1 MYFCTMKPFSKVRIL
16 LMAIATLLCVL
27 PISASSGYVGRT
39 EGELTVTPLGQANY
53 EIPIPAIPGTGGMVP
68 HLSITYNSSNRSG
81 LLGHGFDLTGLS
93 VIGRV
98 PQNLALDGR
107 VGEVT
112 FTAADRFALD
122 GARLVV
128 TDSINSLLRVYST
141 EMKNYARV
149 TAYGPEGDP
158 TSFTVETKD
167 GITYEY
173 AANTRILQPSSTE
186 PGLFWMLTRATDT
199 SGNYF
204 TVTYQGNNEY
214 NEIYPTRID
223 YTGNS
228 AAGLQ
233 PYASV
238 RLSYV
243 DRPDTA
249 YTYLCGHVVR
259 HLKCVS
265 TIGIYYGDSMV
276 RSYRMGYTV
285 NNYHNLLTSVTEVA
299 SNNTEKNPTLF
310 QWHTVDNLT
319 INGQDTQTVT
329 NLYHVTLH
337 VGDFNGDGKDDYVA
351 LPADGSAPYNG
362 WQLFKSNGTT
372 FSNVGNGLLYNN
384 NVPKQVA
391 VADFNGDGRADMAIM
406 SKMDNSYDMVRIY
419 LSTGT
424 GFFESQL
431 VAAFN
436 SSFHILPIEVN
447 GDGAS
452 DLLLTFDD
460 DDDYCIYE
468 SQVLYPD
475 LYNINQSATAAC
487 SQNWDKVISVD
498 INGDGLT
505 DVINMRS
512 NNSCL
517 MIANG
522 QGGFTE
528 RSFGYDTSQKLLFGD
543 FNADGK
549 DDFLYCAHYGTPIS
563 SGWSLFASAG
573 EGNYRFIY
581 YVQQPFNP
589 MNVETFVA
597 DVNCDGYA
605 DLLTVNNTGTGQ
617 IRAYLNDCMGH
628 FYPQP
633 ADSSPYG
640 TDKWNYYLGD
650 FNGDG
655 KSEFVC
661 TADYQNATWS
671 GYKLFLLPDGACQLL
686 SSITDGMGNTT
697 EIDYKYMSDASI
709 HTRGTIHNSNLTS
722 FSSSWSVVYQVRT
735 PDGLGGEHTTAYHYE
750 DALLH
755 HKGRGVL
762 GFSKVSSTDLST
774 GIVTTTEFAPSVNRY
789 IMSPIH
795 KETRIGARL
804 LSESDITYNFTPSG
818 TNAFSHLPM
827 TVTEK
832 TYEYTS
838 GQLLTETQ
846 TEYTYDNYGNPTRTE
861 LSNGGITIITVNTYN
876 NNESPWRLGRLTAS
890 TVTKRGISDIS
901 VRKAQFE
908 YETSTG
914 LLKAEVS
921 EPNNSA
927 LGYRKTYIHDA
938 FGNITS
944 STITPLNTTFAA
956 RTDSTTYDVKG
967 RFLWTQ
973 TNALGHTVTNSV
985 DAYSGLISG
994 STDANG
1000 ISTGY
1005 TYDCFGRCKTAT
1017 TSISNTTTTV
1027 NWSTD
1032 HTDAPATAL
1041 YYTRTETTGL
1051 PASLVFS
1058 DCLGRTVRTVTENAF
1073 GQKVYTDVIYNNK
1086 GQVWKTSEPY
1096 FSGNTPLWNVNTYD
1110 NVGRIHTQTDA
1121 AGSVTTY
1128 TYNGYTTTVTDALGH
1143 STIRETDC
1151 HGNLVQSTDHEGGT
1165 ITYEYDLDGHCTQLI
1180 GPRTTVTMQYDLRG
1194 NRTQLVDPDLGTTIS
1209 VYNAYGELVRQ
1220 TDSKGI
1226 TTFAYDLLG
1235 RITTETRPDVTVTN
1249 VYDTRFVGAIT
1260 STSASNGTSTQY
1272 YYDNYGRTIQQV
1284 ETTGNNS
1291 FTIAT
1296 SYDAYN
1302 HPATITY
1309 PNNYAIDYGYS
1320 TNGLLT
1326 SVKDHS
1332 THSVIWQLTQQDARG
1347 NATQETLGNGL
1358 VTTNTYHAATGRLT
1372 AISTPGIQNWTYA
1385 YDAIGDLIQ
1394 RKDVAR
1400 NMTEG
1405 FTYDTLGRLVEVSR
1419 NGQTVQQSVYDA
1431 AGNVMSRT
1439 GVGHGFTYEEGT
1451 NRLTG
1456 FYEENA
1462 YVRLWDEILYTSFH
1476 KVSRIKYGSDI
1487 LELTYGPNKS
1497 RSKAIRKRNNSTVE
1511 TKYYVGSLYEQSTG
1525 SSTIKICYIYAD
1537 GKAVALRETKGST
1550 TRMLY
1555 LHHDHLG
1562 SVIAYS
1568 DASGSLVQELSYD
1581 AWGRRRN
1588 PATWQYYAAASDAQA
1603 VNPWGF
1609 SGHEHI
1615 DLFELVNM
1623 DGRMYDPVTGRF
1635 LSPDPYV
1642 QAPDFTQGLNRY
1654 SYCLNNPLSL
1664 IDPTGYSWLSDN
1676 WKSLVA
1682 AAVGIAVSAVTLG
1695 TGTTVGVAILAGAA
1709 GGAAGALTGALL
1721 NGSNFGQLAKATLTG
1736 ALWGAASG
1744 LLFHGSADDV
1754 LLQKLFKHTFSQGW
1768 LEGIQGGNMFHGMM
1782 VGAISGAGGHYID
1795 KYQNTL
1801 GKAGEISANAV
1812 LGGTID
1818 ELGGGKFANGAIT
1831 SAFSIMFNDMMHPQS
1846 GNDYSTGDDTDPW
1859 MAATG
1864 IAITASAAD
1873 GPLPIGEIV
1882 GVGAF
1887 AVAATYDLTQRVYV
1901 TYTLTGPNDQIYI
1914 GRTSGF
1920 GTPEQLVN
1928 KRYRGHHMKAK
1939 GFGKPKI
1946 DRAIQGALGK
1956 PAIRGREQQLIDYY
1970 GGIGSRRVANSIRG
1984 VSKANPMGRFYH
1996 SQSNS
2001 VFGNIAPYTGY

>member
-1 MYFCTMKPFSKVRIL
+1 MYFCIMKPFFKVRIL
-16 LMAIATLLCVL
+16 LMAFATILCVL
-27 PISASSGYVGRT
+27 PTSATSGYVGRT

-53 EIPIPAIPGTGGMVP
+53 EIPIPAIPGTGGVVP

-81 LLGHGFDLTGLS
+81 LLGYGFDLTGLS

-112 FTAADRFALD
+112 FTADDRFALD

-128 TDSINSLLRVYST
+128 TDIVNTLQRVYST
-141 EMKNYARV
+141 EVKNYARV

-173 AANTRILQPSSTE
+173 AANTRILQPSSTA
-186 PGLFWMLTRATDT
+186 PSLFWMLTRATDT

-223 YTGNS
+223 YTGNTV
-228 AAGLQ
+228 AGLQ

-238 RLSYV
+238 RLSYT

-249 YTYLCGHVVR
+249 YTYLYGHIVR
-259 HLKCVS
+259 HLKCIS
-265 TIGIYYGDSMV
+265 NIGIYYGNSMV
-276 RSYRMGYTV
+276 REYRMGYTV
-285 NNYHNLLTSVTEVA
+285 NNYHKLLTSVTEVA
-299 SNNTEKNPTLF
+299 PNNTEKNPTQF

-319 INGQDTQTVT
+319 VSGQDIQTVT
-329 NLYHVTLH
+329 NLNHVTLH

-351 LPADGSAPYNG
+351 LPADDSAPYNG
-362 WQLFKSNGTT
+362 WQLFTCNGSA
-372 FSNVGNGLLYNN
+372 FSNAGNGSLYNN
-384 NVPKQVA
+384 YLPKQVA
-391 VADFNGDGRADMAIM
+391 VADFNGDGRADLAIM
-406 SKMDNSYDMVRIY
+406 SKLNNSYDMVRIY

-424 GFFESQL
+424 GFLESQYL
-431 VAAFN
+431 AAFN
-436 SSFHILPIEVN
+436 RSFHILPIEIN

-460 DDDYCIYE
+460 DDDYCIYK
-468 SQVLYPD
+468 SPILSLISPIV
-475 LYNINQSATAAC
+475 SATC
-487 SQNWDKVISVD
+487 SQEWDKVISVD

-512 NNSCL
+512 NNSRL

-528 RSFGYDTSQKLLFGD
+528 TSFGYNTSQKILFGD

-549 DDFLYCAHYGTPIS
+549 DDLLYCAYNGTPIS
-563 SGWSLFASAG
+563 SGWPLYASAG
-573 EGNYRFIY
+573 EGNYRFIC

-589 MNVETFVA
+589 MNVEIFVA

-605 DLLTVNNTGTGQ
+605 DLLTVNKTGTGQ
-617 IRAYLNDCMGH
+617 PRAYLNDCMGH

-633 ADSSPYG
+633 AGSSPYG
-640 TDKWNYYLGD
+640 TDEWNYYLGD

-661 TADYQNATWS
+661 TADYQNATWKGS
-671 GYKLFLLPDGACQLL
+671 KLFLLPDGANQLL
-686 SSITDGMGNTT
+686 SRITDGMGNAT
-697 EIDYKYMSDASI
+697 EINYKYMSDASV
-709 HTRGTIHNSNLTS
+709 HTRGTTHDSNLTS
-722 FSSSWSVVYQVRT
+722 FSSSWPVVYQVKK
-735 PDGLGGEHTTAYHYE
+735 PDGLGGKHTTSYRYE

-755 HKGRGVL
+755 RNGRGVL
-762 GFSKVSSTDLST
+762 GFSKVSSTDEPT
-774 GIVTTTEFAPSVNRY
+774 GIVTTTEYAPSVNRY
-789 IMSPIH
+789 IMSPVH
-795 KETRIGARL
+795 KETKIGGRL
-804 LSESDITYNFTPSG
+804 LSESDISYNYTPSG
-818 TNAFSHLPM
+818 TNAFSHLPD

-838 GQLLTETQ
+838 GLLITETQ
-846 TEYTYDNYGNPTRTE
+846 TDYTYDNYGNPIQTE
-861 LSNGGITIITVNTYN
+861 VSCGDITITTSNTYSN
-876 NNESPWRLGRLTAS
+876 YESTWRLGRLTAS
-890 TVTKRGISDIS
+890 TVTKRGTSS
-901 VRKAQFE
+901 TTVQRKAQFE

-921 EPNNSA
+921 EPNNTE
-927 LGYRKTYIHDA
+927 LGYRKSYIRDA

-944 STITPLNTTFAA
+944 STTTPLNTTFAA
-956 RTDSTTYDVKG
+956 RTDSTTYDAKG
-967 RFLWTQ
+967 RFLATQ
-973 TNALGHTVTNSV
+973 TNSQGHTITNSV
-985 DAYSGLISG
+985 DEYSGLISG

-1005 TYDCFGRCKTAT
+1005 TYDRFGRCMTIT
-1017 TSISNTTTTV
+1017 TPISTTTTAV
-1027 NWSTD
+1027 NWSTG

-1041 YYTRTETTGL
+1041 YYTRTETTGQ

-1058 DCLGRTVRTVTENAF
+1058 DCLGRTVRTVNENAF
-1073 GQKVYTDVIYNNK
+1073 GQKVYTDVVYNNK

-1096 FSGNTPLWNVNTYD
+1096 FPGNTPLWNVNTYD
-1110 NVGRIHTQTDA
+1110 NAGRIHTQTDA
-1121 AGSVTTY
+1121 AGSVTTF

-1165 ITYEYDLDGHCTQLI
+1165 VEYQYDVDGHCTQLV

-1194 NRTQLVDPDLGTTIS
+1194 NRTQLVDPDLGTTTS
-1209 VYNAYGELVRQ
+1209 VYNAYGELVSQ
-1220 TDSKGI
+1220 TDSKG
-1226 TTFAYDLLG
+1226 TTTYAYDLLG

-1249 VYDTRFVGAIT
+1249 IYDTRFVGAIT
-1260 STSASNGTSTQY
+1260 STSASNGTSIQY
-1272 YYDNYGRTIQQV
+1272 YYDSYGRTTQQV

-1291 FTIAT
+1291 FTVAT
-1296 SYDAYN
+1296 SYDAQN

-1358 VTTNTYHAATGRLT
+1358 VTTNTYHTATGRLT

-1405 FTYDTLGRLVEVSR
+1405 FTYDTLGRLVEVKK
-1419 NGQTVQQSVYDA
+1419 NGLTAQQSAYDA
-1431 AGNVMSRT
+1431 AGNVVSRT

-1462 YVRLWDEILYTSFH
+1462 YVRPWDEIQYTSFH

-1487 LELTYGPNKS
+1487 LELTYGPSKS
-1497 RSKAIRKRNNSTVE
+1497 RSRAVRKRNNSTVE
-1511 TKYYVGSLYEQSTG
+1511 TKYYVGSLYELSTG
-1525 SSTIKICYIYAD
+1525 STTVKTCYIYVG

-1588 PATWQYYAAASDAQA
+1588 PATWQYYTTASDAQA

-1695 TGTTVGVAILAGAA
+1695 AGSTVGAVILAGAA

-1721 NGSNFGQLAKATLTG
+1721 NGSNFGQVAKATLTG
-1736 ALWGAASG
+1736 AFWGAVSG
-1744 LLFHGSADDV
+1744 LLFYGSADDV

-1768 LEGIQGGNMFHGMM
+1768 LEGVQGGNMFHGMM
-1782 VGAISGAGGHYID
+1782 MGAISGAGGHYID
-1795 KYQNTL
+1795 KYAQSI
-1801 GKAGEISANAV
+1801 GKVGEISANAV
-1812 LGGTID
+1812 LSGTVSEI
-1818 ELGGGKFANGAIT
+1818 GGGKFANGAIT
-1831 SAFSIMFNDMMHPQS
+1831 GAFSIMFNDMMHNGQGD
-1846 GNDYSTGDDTDPW
+1846 GNIVSIETTENGGIIYAKGVDGKFY
-1859 MAATG
+1859 AA
-1864 IAITASAAD
+1864 
-1873 GPLPIGEIV
+1873 GEIPLGQFPVEFDVIMIARSVISGALSMIMPSNPKAIQKFLNSIETTRLKGGVRQGYIKERNIDSFFKGLASKSNAYIHSGRNGERFFNAGKYRV
-1882 GVGAF
+1882 GIHNSTKG
-1887 AVAATYDLTQRVYV
+1887 
-1901 TYTLTGPNDQIYI
+1901 G
-1914 GRTSGF
+1914 GRTIHINYNNG
-1920 GTPEQLVN
+1920 E
-1928 KRYRGHHMKAK
+1928 
-1939 GFGKPKI
+1939 KI
-1946 DRAIQGALGK
+1946 YK
-1956 PAIRGREQQLIDYY
+1956 IRTE
-1970 GGIGSRRVANSIRG
+1970 
-1984 VSKANPMGRFYH
+1984 K
-1996 SQSNS
+1996 
-2001 VFGNIAPYTGY
+2001 

>member
-1 MYFCTMKPFSKVRIL
+1 MYFCIMKRFFTVRIL
-16 LMAIATLLCVL
+16 LMAFATLLCVL
-27 PISASSGYVGRT
+27 PISATSGYVGRT
-39 EGELTVTPLGQANY
+39 EGDLTVTPLGQSNY

-81 LLGHGFDLTGLS
+81 LLGYGFDLTGLS

-128 TDSINSLLRVYST
+128 TDSVNALQRIYST
-141 EMKNYARV
+141 EVKNYARI
-149 TAYGPEGDP
+149 TAYGPQGDP
-158 TSFTVETKD
+158 TSFTVKTKD

-173 AANTRILQPSSTE
+173 VANTRILQPSSTA

-228 AAGLQ
+228 AAGQL

-249 YTYLCGHVVR
+249 YTYLYGHIVR

-265 TIGIYYGDSMV
+265 TIGIYYGNSIV
-276 RSYRMGYTV
+276 RTYRMGYTV

-310 QWHTVDNLT
+310 QWHTIDNLT
-319 INGQDTQTVT
+319 VSGQDIQTVT

-362 WQLFKSNGTT
+362 WQLFTSSGSA
-372 FSNVGNGLLYNN
+372 FSNAGNGSLNN
-384 NVPKQVA
+384 NYVPKQVA
-391 VADFNGDGRADMAIM
+391 VADFNGDGRADMAIV
-406 SKMDNSYDMVRIY
+406 SKMNNSYDMVRIY

-424 GFFESQL
+424 GFLESRY
-431 VAAFN
+431 VASFN
-436 SSFHILPIEVN
+436 RSFHILPIEIN

-468 SQVLYPD
+468 SQVLSSNY
-475 LYNINQSATAAC
+475 YNISQSVSATC
-487 SQNWDKVISVD
+487 SQEWDKVISVD

-512 NNSCL
+512 NNSRL
-517 MIANG
+517 LIANS

-528 RSFGYDTSQKLLFGD
+528 TSFGYNTNQKLLFGD

-549 DDFLYCAHYGTPIS
+549 DDFLYCAYNGTPLS
-563 SGWSLFASAG
+563 SGWPLYASAG
-573 EGNYRFIY
+573 EGNYRFIG

-589 MNVETFVA
+589 MNVEMFVA

-605 DLLTVNNTGTGQ
+605 DLLTVNKTGTGQ
-617 IRAYLNDCMGH
+617 PRAYLNDCMCH
-628 FYPQP
+628 FYAQP
-633 ADSSPYG
+633 AGSSPYG
-640 TDKWNYYLGD
+640 MDKWNYYLGD

-661 TADYQNATWS
+661 TADYQNATWRGS
-671 GYKLFLLPDGACQLL
+671 KLFLLPDGASQLL
-686 SSITDGMGNTT
+686 SCITDGMGNTT
-697 EIDYKYMSDASI
+697 EIDYKYMSDASV
-709 HTRGTIHNSNLTS
+709 HTRGTTHNSNLTS
-722 FSSSWSVVYQVRT
+722 FSSSWPVVYQVKS
-735 PDGLGGEHTTAYHYE
+735 PDGLGGKRTASYHYE

-762 GFSKVSSTDLST
+762 GFSKVSSTDAQT
-774 GIVTTTEFAPSVNRY
+774 GIVMTTEYVPSANRY
-789 IMSPIH
+789 IMSPVH
-795 KETRIGARL
+795 KEKKIGGQL
-804 LSESDITYNFTPSG
+804 LSESDITYNFTNPG
-818 TNAFSHLPM
+818 TNAFSHLPE

-838 GQLLTETQ
+838 GQLITETQ

-861 LSNGGITIITVNTYN
+861 VTNGDITITTINTYN
-876 NNESPWRLGRLTAS
+876 NNESTWRLGRLTAS
-890 TVTKRGISDIS
+890 TVTKQGTSGTS
-901 VRKAQFE
+901 VRNALFE
-908 YETSTG
+908 YENSTG

-921 EPNNSA
+921 EPNNTA
-927 LGYRKTYIHDA
+927 LGYRKSYIRDA

-944 STITPLNTTFAA
+944 STMTPLNTTFSA
-956 RTDSTTYDVKG
+956 RTDSTTYDAKG
-967 RFLWTQ
+967 RFLHTQ
-973 TNALGHTVTNSV
+973 TNGLGHTVTNSV
-985 DAYSGLISG
+985 DVYSGLMSG

-1000 ISTGY
+1000 ISTSY
-1005 TYDCFGRCKTAT
+1005 TYDSFGRCMTVST
-1017 TSISNTTTTV
+1017 PISSDTTTI
-1027 NWSTD
+1027 NWSAG

-1041 YYTRTETTGL
+1041 YYTRTKTTGQ

-1058 DCLGRTVRTVTENAF
+1058 DSLGRTVRTVTENAF
-1073 GQKVYTDVIYNNK
+1073 GQKVYTDVVYNNK

-1096 FSGNTPLWNVNTYD
+1096 FPGNTPLWNVNTYD

-1151 HGNLVQSTDHEGGT
+1151 HGNLVLSTDHEGGT
-1165 ITYEYDLDGHCTQLI
+1165 IAYQYDVDGHCTQLV

-1226 TTFAYDLLG
+1226 TTYAYDLLG

-1249 VYDTRFVGAIT
+1249 VYDTRFVGAVT

-1291 FTIAT
+1291 FTVTT
-1296 SYDAYN
+1296 SYDAQN

-1332 THSVIWQLTQQDARG
+1332 THSVIWQLTQLDARG

-1400 NMTEG
+1400 NLTEG
-1405 FTYDTLGRLVEVSR
+1405 FIYDTLGRLVGVSR
-1419 NGQTVQQSVYDA
+1419 NGQTVQQSTYDA
-1431 AGNVMSRT
+1431 AGNIMSRT

-1451 NRLTG
+1451 NRLTS

-1462 YVRLWDEILYTSFH
+1462 YVRPWDEIQYTSFH

-1487 LELTYGPNKS
+1487 LELTYGPSKS
-1497 RSKAIRKRNNSTVE
+1497 RCRAVRKRNSSTLE
-1511 TKYYVGSLYEQSTG
+1511 TKYYVGSLYEVSIGST
-1525 SSTIKICYIYAD
+1525 TVHTCYIYAD
-1537 GKAVALRETKGST
+1537 GKAIALRETKGST

-1568 DASGSLVQELSYD
+1568 DASCNLVQELSYD

-1588 PATWQYYAAASDAQA
+1588 PATWQYYVTASNAQA
-1603 VNPWGF
+1603 INPWGF

-1642 QAPDFTQGLNRY
+1642 QAPEFTQGLNRY

-1664 IDPTGYSWLSDN
+1664 IDPTGYSWLGDN
-1676 WKSLVA
+1676 WKTIVA
-1682 AAVGIAVSAVTLG
+1682 SAVGIAVSVVTMG
-1695 TGTTVGVAILAGAA
+1695 SGSSVGVAIIAGAA

-1721 NGSNFGQLAKATLTG
+1721 NGSNFGQVAKATLTG

-1744 LLFHGSADDV
+1744 LLFYGSADDV

-1768 LEGIQGGNMFHGMM
+1768 LEGVQGGNMFHGMM
-1782 VGAISGAGGHYID
+1782 MGAISGAGGHYID
-1795 KYQNTL
+1795 KYAQSI
-1801 GKAGEISANAV
+1801 GKVGEISANAV
-1812 LGGTID
+1812 LSGTVSEI
-1818 ELGGGKFANGAIT
+1818 GGGKFANGAIT
-1831 SAFSIMFNDMMHPQS
+1831 GAFSIMFNDMMHGKDFIMRMIKKQIEKDGELVFS
-1846 GNDYSTGDDTDPW
+1846 EAYLWYKIGGGK
-1859 MAATG
+1859 M
-1864 IAITASAAD
+1864 ITVDAS
-1873 GPLPIGEIV
+1873 
-1882 GVGAF
+1882 
-1887 AVAATYDLTQRVYV
+1887 
-1901 TYTLTGPNDQIYI
+1901 
-1914 GRTSGF
+1914 
-1920 GTPEQLVN
+1920 
-1928 KRYRGHHMKAK
+1928 
-1939 GFGKPKI
+1939 KI
-1946 DRAIQGALGK
+1946 DLNFIDPDQYEAGKEYDVQTWRSGIKQG
-1956 PAIRGREQQLIDYY
+1956 IVY
-1970 GGIGSRRVANSIRG
+1970 GGITIYYKGNNYATIRNDIYNFDMHSWDSFKEIIRNVETIGADFIHGKGTPFTIRFKG
-1984 VSKANPMGRFYH
+1984 VNKINHNY
-1996 SQSNS
+1996 NKI
-2001 VFGNIAPYTGY
+2001 NNLIL

>member
-1 MYFCTMKPFSKVRIL
+1 MYFCIMKPFFTVRIL
-16 LMAIATLLCVL
+16 LMAFATILCVL
-27 PISASSGYVGRT
+27 PISATSGYVGRT

-81 LLGHGFDLTGLS
+81 LLGYGFDLTGLS

-107 VGEVT
+107 AGEVT
-112 FTAADRFALD
+112 FTAADRFSLD
-122 GARLVV
+122 GARLIV
-128 TDSINSLLRVYST
+128 TDNVNSLQRIYST
-141 EMKNYARV
+141 EMKNYARI

-214 NEIYPTRID
+214 NEIYPTCID

-249 YTYLCGHVVR
+249 YTYLYGHVVR

-310 QWHTVDNLT
+310 QWYTVDNLT
-319 INGQDTQTVT
+319 VSGQSIQTVQRL
-329 NLYHVTLH
+329 NHVTLH

-351 LPADGSAPYNG
+351 LPADDDAPYKG
-362 WQLFKSNGTT
+362 WQLFTSNGSTV
-372 FSNVGNGLLYNN
+372 SNPGIGPLYNN
-384 NVPKQVA
+384 NIPKQVV
-391 VADFNGDGRADMAIM
+391 VADFNGDGRADMAVM
-406 SKMDNSYDMVRIY
+406 SKMNSSYDMARIY

-424 GFFESQL
+424 GFLESQY

-436 SSFHILPIEVN
+436 RSFHIHPIEVN

-460 DDDYCIYE
+460 DDDYRIYQ
-468 SQVLYPD
+468 SQVLYTGD
-475 LYNINQSATAAC
+475 YIINQSVSATC
-487 SQNWDKVISVD
+487 SQEWDKVIPVD

-505 DVINMRS
+505 DIINMRS

-528 RSFGYDTSQKLLFGD
+528 RSFGYNTSQKLLFGD

-549 DDFLYCAHYGTPIS
+549 DDYLYCAYNGTPLS
-563 SGWSLFASAG
+563 TGWPLFASAG
-573 EGNYRFIY
+573 DGNYRLIC

-605 DLLTVNNTGTGQ
+605 DLLTVNKSGTGQ
-617 IRAYLNDCMGH
+617 PRVYLNDCMGH
-628 FYPQP
+628 FFPQT
-633 ADSSPYG
+633 AGSSPYG
-640 TDKWNYYLGD
+640 TDMWNYYLGD
-650 FNGDG
+650 FNGDS
-655 KSEFVC
+655 KPEFVC

-671 GYKLFLLPDGACQLL
+671 GYKLFLLPDGASQLL

-722 FSSSWSVVYQVRT
+722 FSSSWPVVYQVKN
-735 PDGLGGEHTTAYHYE
+735 PNGLGGESTTVYHYE

-755 HKGRGVL
+755 RNGRGVL
-762 GFSKVSSTDLST
+762 GFSKVSSTDMPT

-789 IMSPIH
+789 IMSPVH
-795 KETRIGARL
+795 KETRIGGQL
-804 LSESDITYNFTPSG
+804 LSESDITYKFTPSG
-818 TNAFSHLPM
+818 TNAFSHLPD

-846 TEYTYDNYGNPTRTE
+846 TYYIYDNYGNPTCTE
-861 LSNGGITIITVNTYN
+861 VTSGGITITTVNTYSN
-876 NNESPWRLGRLTAS
+876 DESTWRLGRLTAS
-890 TVTKRGISDIS
+890 TVTKRGTSGTS
-901 VRKAQFE
+901 VQRAKFE
-908 YETSTG
+908 YEASTG

-921 EPNNSA
+921 EPYNTA
-927 LGYRKTYIHDA
+927 LGYRKSYIRDA

-944 STITPLNTTFAA
+944 STTTPLNTTFAA
-956 RTDSTTYDVKG
+956 RTESTTYDAKG
-967 RFLWTQ
+967 RFLLTQ
-973 TNALGHTVTNSV
+973 TNSMGHTITNSIDV
-985 DAYSGLISG
+985 YSGLIYASI
-994 STDANG
+994 DANG
-1000 ISTGY
+1000 ITTGY
-1005 TYDCFGRCKTAT
+1005 TYDSFGRCKTVT
-1017 TSISNTTTTV
+1017 TSIGSTTTTV
-1027 NWSTD
+1027 NWSEG

-1041 YYTRTETTGL
+1041 YYTRTETTGQ
-1051 PASLVFS
+1051 PVNLVFS

-1143 STIRETDC
+1143 STVRETDC

-1272 YYDNYGRTIQQV
+1272 YYDNYGRIIQQV

-1347 NATQETLGNGL
+1347 NATEETLGNGL

-1431 AGNVMSRT
+1431 AGNVVSRT

-1462 YVRLWDEILYTSFH
+1462 YVRPWDEIQYTSFH

-1487 LELTYGPNKS
+1487 LELTYGPSKS
-1497 RSKAIRKRNNSTVE
+1497 RSRAVRKRNNSTVE
-1511 TKYYVGSLYEQSTG
+1511 TKYYVGSLYELSTG
-1525 SSTIKICYIYAD
+1525 STTVKTCYIYAG

-1568 DASGSLVQELSYD
+1568 DASGNLVQELSYD

-1588 PATWQYYAAASDAQA
+1588 PATWQYYATASDAQA

-1695 TGTTVGVAILAGAA
+1695 AGSTVGVAILAGAA

-1721 NGSNFGQLAKATLTG
+1721 NGSNFGQVAKATLTG
-1736 ALWGAASG
+1736 AFWGAVSG
-1744 LLFHGSADDV
+1744 LLFYGSADDV

>member
-1 MYFCTMKPFSKVRIL
+1 MYFCIMKPFFKVRIL
-16 LMAIATLLCVL
+16 LMAFATILCVL
-27 PISASSGYVGRT
+27 PTSATSGYVGRT

-53 EIPIPAIPGTGGMVP
+53 EIPIPAIPGTGGVVP

-81 LLGHGFDLTGLS
+81 LLGYGFDLTGLS

-128 TDSINSLLRVYST
+128 TDIVNTLQRVYST
-141 EMKNYARV
+141 EVKNYARV

-173 AANTRILQPSSTE
+173 AANTRILQPSSTD

-223 YTGNS
+223 YTGNTV
-228 AAGLQ
+228 AGLQ

-238 RLSYV
+238 RLSYT

-249 YTYLCGHVVR
+249 YTYLYGHIVR
-259 HLKCVS
+259 HLKCIS
-265 TIGIYYGDSMV
+265 NIGIYYGNSMV
-276 RSYRMGYTV
+276 REYRMGYTV
-285 NNYHNLLTSVTEVA
+285 NNYHKLLTSVTEVA

-310 QWHTVDNLT
+310 QWHTVDNL
-319 INGQDTQTVT
+319 IVSGQDIQTVT
-329 NLYHVTLH
+329 NLNHVTLH

-351 LPADGSAPYNG
+351 LPADDSAPYKG
-362 WQLFKSNGTT
+362 WQLFTCNGSA
-372 FSNVGNGLLYNN
+372 FSNAGNGSLYNN
-384 NVPKQVA
+384 YVPKQVA
-391 VADFNGDGRADMAIM
+391 VADFNGDGRADLAIM
-406 SKMDNSYDMVRIY
+406 SKLNNSYDMVRIY

-424 GFFESQL
+424 GFLESQYL
-431 VAAFN
+431 TSFN
-436 SSFHILPIEVN
+436 RSFHILPIEIN

-460 DDDYCIYE
+460 DDDYCIYK
-468 SQVLYPD
+468 SPILSLISPIV
-475 LYNINQSATAAC
+475 SATC
-487 SQNWDKVISVD
+487 SQEWDKVISVD

-512 NNSCL
+512 NNSRL

-528 RSFGYDTSQKLLFGD
+528 TSFGYNTSQKILFGD

-549 DDFLYCAHYGTPIS
+549 DDLLYCAYNGTPIS
-563 SGWSLFASAG
+563 SGWPLYASAG
-573 EGNYRFIY
+573 EGNYRFIC

-589 MNVETFVA
+589 MNVEIFVA

-605 DLLTVNNTGTGQ
+605 DLLTVNKTGGGQ
-617 IRAYLNDCMGH
+617 PRAYLNDCMGH

-633 ADSSPYG
+633 AGSSPYG
-640 TDKWNYYLGD
+640 TDEWNYYLGD

-661 TADYQNATWS
+661 TADYQNATWKGS
-671 GYKLFLLPDGACQLL
+671 KLFLLPDGANQLL
-686 SSITDGMGNTT
+686 SRITDGMGNAT
-697 EIDYKYMSDASI
+697 EINYKYMSDASV
-709 HTRGTIHNSNLTS
+709 HTRGTTHDSNLTS
-722 FSSSWSVVYQVRT
+722 FSSSWPVVYQVKK
-735 PDGLGGEHTTAYHYE
+735 PDGLGGKHTTSYRYE

-762 GFSKVSSTDLST
+762 GFSKVSSTDMPT

-789 IMSPIH
+789 IMSPVH
-795 KETRIGARL
+795 KETRIGGQL
-804 LSESDITYNFTPSG
+804 LSESDISYNYTPSG
-818 TNAFSHLPM
+818 TNAFSHLPD

-838 GQLLTETQ
+838 GQLITETQ
-846 TEYTYDNYGNPTRTE
+846 TDYTYDNYGNPIQTE
-861 LSNGGITIITVNTYN
+861 VSCGGITIATSNTYSN
-876 NNESPWRLGRLTAS
+876 DESTWQLGRMTAS
-890 TVTKRGISDIS
+890 TVTKRGTSS
-901 VRKAQFE
+901 TTVQRKAQFE

-921 EPNNSA
+921 EPNNTE
-927 LGYRKTYIHDA
+927 LGYRKSYIHDA

-944 STITPLNTTFAA
+944 STTTPLNTTFAA
-956 RTDSTTYDVKG
+956 RTDSTTYDAKG
-967 RFLWTQ
+967 RFLATQ
-973 TNALGHTVTNSV
+973 TNGLGHTVTNSV
-985 DAYSGLISG
+985 DEYSGLMSG

-1005 TYDCFGRCKTAT
+1005 TYDNFGRCMTVT
-1017 TSISNTTTTV
+1017 TPISTTTTTV
-1027 NWSTD
+1027 NWSTG
-1032 HTDAPATAL
+1032 HTDAPSTAL
-1041 YYTRTETTGL
+1041 YYTRAETTGQ
-1051 PASLVFS
+1051 PARLEFS

-1073 GQKVYTDVIYNNK
+1073 GQKVYTDVVYNTK

-1096 FSGNTPLWNVNTYD
+1096 FPGNTPLWNVNTYD
-1110 NVGRIHTQTDA
+1110 NAGRIHTQTDA
-1121 AGSVTTY
+1121 AGSVTTF

-1151 HGNLVQSTDHEGGT
+1151 HGNLVQSTDHEGG
-1165 ITYEYDLDGHCTQLI
+1165 IVEYQYDVDGHCTQLV

-1194 NRTQLVDPDLGTTIS
+1194 NRTQLVDPDLGTTTS
-1209 VYNAYGELVRQ
+1209 VYNAYGELVSQ
-1220 TDSKGI
+1220 TDSKG
-1226 TTFAYDLLG
+1226 TTTYAYDLLG
-1235 RITTETRPDVTVTN
+1235 RITTETRPDMTVTN

-1272 YYDNYGRTIQQV
+1272 YYDSYGRTTQQV

-1291 FTIAT
+1291 FTVAT
-1296 SYDAYN
+1296 SYDAQN

-1358 VTTNTYHAATGRLT
+1358 VTTNTYHTATGRLT

-1405 FTYDTLGRLVEVSR
+1405 FTYDTLGRLVEVKK
-1419 NGQTVQQSVYDA
+1419 NGLTAQQSAYDA
-1431 AGNVMSRT
+1431 AGNVVSRT

-1462 YVRLWDEILYTSFH
+1462 YVRPWDEIQYTSFH

-1487 LELTYGPNKS
+1487 LELTYGPSKS
-1497 RSKAIRKRNNSTVE
+1497 RSRAVRKRNNSTVE
-1511 TKYYVGSLYEQSTG
+1511 TKYYVGSLYELSTG
-1525 SSTIKICYIYAD
+1525 STTVKTCYIYAG

-1588 PATWQYYAAASDAQA
+1588 PATWQYYTTASDAQA

-1682 AAVGIAVSAVTLG
+1682 SAVGIAVSVLTMGSATPVAVF
-1695 TGTTVGVAILAGAA
+1695 LAGAA

-1721 NGSNFGQLAKATLTG
+1721 NGANIGQIAKATFSG
-1736 ALWGAASG
+1736 AVIGGFSAVLNGAAG
-1744 LLFHGSADDV
+1744 DGSFIE
-1754 LLQKLFKHTFSQGW
+1754 QLFKHTFSQGW
-1768 LEGIQGGNMFHGMM
+1768 LEGIQGGNVFHGMM
-1782 VGAISGAGGHYID
+1782 MGAISGAGGHYIRKD
-1795 KYQNTL
+1795 LSDL
-1801 GKAGEISANAV
+1801 GLTSQVVASAIVCGTVNEI
-1812 LGGTID
+1812 
-1818 ELGGGKFANGAIT
+1818 GGGKFANGAIT
-1831 SAFSIMFNDMMHPQS
+1831 
-1846 GNDYSTGDDTDPW
+1846 
-1859 MAATG
+1859 
-1864 IAITASAAD
+1864 
-1873 GPLPIGEIV
+1873 
-1882 GVGAF
+1882 GAF
-1887 AVAATYDLTQRVYV
+1887 AFLFNDVMHSIKFKDINWRKVVRNLQNLYDEYDESRNPELYNKMGGQLKSEVYDKARSRASNACALKLCIALEKAGFYIPDGTKSLKASNGKNYFV
-1901 TYTLTGPNDQIYI
+1901 SAGYFFEFLESQYKSYSHRFNTIEDMNVKMNSGIFFQHGNWKNPSITGHIDAMYNRIPGGHIYQNQPI
-1914 GRTSGF
+1914 NYGF
-1920 GTPEQLVN
+1920 
-1928 KRYRGHHMKAK
+1928 
-1939 GFGKPKI
+1939 F
-1946 DRAIQGALGK
+1946 
-1956 PAIRGREQQLIDYY
+1956 
-1970 GGIGSRRVANSIRG
+1970 
-1984 VSKANPMGRFYH
+1984 
-1996 SQSNS
+1996 
-2001 VFGNIAPYTGY
+2001 

>member
-1 MYFCTMKPFSKVRIL
+1 MYFCIMKPFFTVRIL
-16 LMAIATLLCVL
+16 LMAFATILCVL
-27 PISASSGYVGRT
+27 PISATSGYVGRT

-81 LLGHGFDLTGLS
+81 LLGYGFDLTGLS

-107 VGEVT
+107 AGEVT
-112 FTAADRFALD
+112 FTAADRFSLD
-122 GARLVV
+122 GARLIV
-128 TDSINSLLRVYST
+128 TDNVNSLQRIYST
-141 EMKNYARV
+141 EMKNYARI

-204 TVTYQGNNEY
+204 TVTYQGNNDY

-249 YTYLCGHVVR
+249 YTYLYGHVVR

-310 QWHTVDNLT
+310 QWYTVDNLT
-319 INGQDTQTVT
+319 VSGQSIQTVQRL
-329 NLYHVTLH
+329 NHVTLH

-351 LPADGSAPYNG
+351 LPADDDAPYKG
-362 WQLFKSNGTT
+362 WQLFTSNGST
-372 FSNVGNGLLYNN
+372 FSNAGNDPLYNN
-384 NVPKQVA
+384 NIPKQVA
-391 VADFNGDGRADMAIM
+391 VADFNGDGRADMAVM
-406 SKMDNSYDMVRIY
+406 SKMNSSYDMARIY

-424 GFFESQL
+424 GFLESQY

-436 SSFHILPIEVN
+436 RSFHIHPIEVN

-460 DDDYCIYE
+460 DDDYRIYQ
-468 SQVLYPD
+468 SQVLYTGD
-475 LYNINQSATAAC
+475 YIINQSVSAAC
-487 SQNWDKVISVD
+487 SQEWDKVIPVD

-505 DVINMRS
+505 DIINMRS

-528 RSFGYDTSQKLLFGD
+528 RSFGYGTSEKLLFGD

-549 DDFLYCAHYGTPIS
+549 DDYLYCAYNGTPLS
-563 SGWSLFASAG
+563 TGWPLFASAG
-573 EGNYRFIY
+573 DGNYRLIC

-605 DLLTVNNTGTGQ
+605 DLLTVNKSGTGQ
-617 IRAYLNDCMGH
+617 PRAYLNDCMCH
-628 FYPQP
+628 FYAQP
-633 ADSSPYG
+633 AGSSPYG

-671 GYKLFLLPDGACQLL
+671 GYKLFLLPDGASQLL

-722 FSSSWSVVYQVRT
+722 FSSSWPVVYQVKN
-735 PDGLGGEHTTAYHYE
+735 PNGLGGESTTVYHYE

-755 HKGRGVL
+755 RNGRGVL
-762 GFSKVSSTDLST
+762 GFSKVSSTDMPT

-789 IMSPIH
+789 IMSPVH
-795 KETRIGARL
+795 KETRIGGQL
-804 LSESDITYNFTPSG
+804 LSESDITYKFTPSG
-818 TNAFSHLPM
+818 TNAFSHLPD

-846 TEYTYDNYGNPTRTE
+846 TYYIYDNYGNPTCTE
-861 LSNGGITIITVNTYN
+861 VTSGGITITTVNTYSN
-876 NNESPWRLGRLTAS
+876 DESTWRLGRLTAS
-890 TVTKRGISDIS
+890 TVTKRGTSGTS
-901 VRKAQFE
+901 VQRAQFE
-908 YETSTG
+908 YEASTG

-921 EPNNSA
+921 EPYNTA
-927 LGYRKTYIHDA
+927 LGYRKSYIRDA

-944 STITPLNTTFAA
+944 STTTPLNTTFAA
-956 RTDSTTYDVKG
+956 RTESTTYDAKG
-967 RFLWTQ
+967 RFLLTQ
-973 TNALGHTVTNSV
+973 TNSMGHTITNSV

-1005 TYDCFGRCKTAT
+1005 TYDSFGRCKTAT

-1027 NWSTD
+1027 NWSTG

-1041 YYTRTETTGL
+1041 YYTRTETTGQ
-1051 PASLVFS
+1051 PVSLVFS

-1073 GQKVYTDVIYNNK
+1073 GQKIYTDVVYNNK

-1096 FSGNTPLWNVNTYD
+1096 FPGNTPLWNVNTYD
-1110 NVGRIHTQTDA
+1110 NAGRIHTQADA
-1121 AGSVTTY
+1121 AGSVTTFA
-1128 TYNGYTTTVTDALGH
+1128 YNGYTTTVTDALGH
-1143 STIRETDC
+1143 STVRETDC

-1165 ITYEYDLDGHCTQLI
+1165 IAYEYDLDGHCTQLA

-1272 YYDNYGRTIQQV
+1272 YYDNYGRIIQQV

-1291 FTIAT
+1291 FTVAT
-1296 SYDAYN
+1296 SYDAQN

-1347 NATQETLGNGL
+1347 NATEETLGNGL
-1358 VTTNTYHAATGRLT
+1358 VTTNTYHTATGRLT
-1372 AISTPGIQNWTYA
+1372 AISTPGVQNWTYA

-1400 NMTEG
+1400 SMTES
-1405 FTYDTLGRLVEVSR
+1405 FTYDTLGRLVEVR
-1419 NGQTVQQSVYDA
+1419 KNGQTAQQSAYDA
-1431 AGNVMSRT
+1431 AGNVVSRT

-1462 YVRLWDEILYTSFH
+1462 YVRPWDEIQYTSFH

-1487 LELTYGPNKS
+1487 LELTYGPGKS
-1497 RSKAIRKRNNSTVE
+1497 RSRAVRKRNSSTVE
-1511 TKYYVGSLYEQSTG
+1511 TKYYVGSLYELSTG
-1525 SSTIKICYIYAD
+1525 STTVKTCYIYAG
-1537 GKAVALRETKGST
+1537 GKAIALRETKGST

-1562 SVIAYS
+1562 SVVAYS
-1568 DASGSLVQELSYD
+1568 DASGNLVQELSYD

-1588 PATWQYYAAASDAQA
+1588 PATWQYYATSSDAQA

-1682 AAVGIAVSAVTLG
+1682 ATVGIVVSAVTLG
-1695 TGTTVGVAILAGAA
+1695 AGATVGVAILAGAA

-1736 ALWGAASG
+1736 ALWGAVSG
-1744 LLFHGSADDV
+1744 LLFYGSADDV

-1768 LEGIQGGNMFHGMM
+1768 LEGVQGGNMFHGMM

-1795 KYQNTL
+1795 KKLNTL
-1801 GKAGEISANAV
+1801 GKAGEIAASAV
-1812 LGGTID
+1812 LGGTVD

-1831 SAFSIMFNDMMHPQS
+1831 SAFSIMFNDMMHQMQSKRREIHDLVIYGRKAMKNRIAAMKLMVERSRFTGKEVAAAFLEDGNVVIYHDKESTEDSSYFYYNIDNNGKLQYRGVDIKGFVHTHPDFNLNKNASNPLRISIDDISNAISLGQSEINVLFLNGDYFSQGIS
-1846 GNDYSTGDDTDPW
+1846 GNSIY
-1859 MAATG
+1859 
-1864 IAITASAAD
+1864 
-1873 GPLPIGEIV
+1873 
-1882 GVGAF
+1882 
-1887 AVAATYDLTQRVYV
+1887 Q
-1901 TYTLTGPNDQIYI
+1901 PNLKYNIYKY
-1914 GRTSGF
+1914 
-1920 GTPEQLVN
+1920 
-1928 KRYRGHHMKAK
+1928 KR
-1939 GFGKPKI
+1939 
-1946 DRAIQGALGK
+1946 
-1956 PAIRGREQQLIDYY
+1956 
-1970 GGIGSRRVANSIRG
+1970 
-1984 VSKANPMGRFYH
+1984 
-1996 SQSNS
+1996 
-2001 VFGNIAPYTGY
+2001 

>member
-1 MYFCTMKPFSKVRIL
+1 MKPFFTVRIL
-16 LMAIATLLCVL
+16 LMAFATILCVL
-27 PISASSGYVGRT
+27 PISATSGYVGRT
-39 EGELTVTPLGQANY
+39 EGELTITPLGQANY

-68 HLSITYNSSNRSG
+68 HLSISYNSSNRSG
-81 LLGHGFDLTGLS
+81 LLGYGFDLTGLS

-112 FTAADRFALD
+112 FTADDRFALD
-122 GARLVV
+122 GTRLVV
-128 TDSINSLLRVYST
+128 TDTVNPLQRIYST

-249 YTYLCGHVVR
+249 YTYLYGHVVR
-259 HLKCVS
+259 HLKCVN

-310 QWHTVDNLT
+310 QWYTVDNLT
-319 INGQDTQTVT
+319 VNGQNIQTVT

-351 LPADGSAPYNG
+351 LPADDDAPYKG
-362 WQLFKSNGTT
+362 WQLFTSNGST
-372 FSNVGNGLLYNN
+372 FSNPGIGPLYNN
-384 NVPKQVA
+384 NIPKQVV
-391 VADFNGDGRADMAIM
+391 VADFNGDGRADMAVM
-406 SKMDNSYDMVRIY
+406 SKMNSSYDMARIY

-424 GFFESQL
+424 GFLESQN

-436 SSFHILPIEVN
+436 RSFHILPIEVN

-460 DDDYCIYE
+460 DNDYRIYL
-468 SQVLYPD
+468 SSLFDPNY
-475 LYNINQSATAAC
+475 YSINQSVSAAC
-487 SQNWDKVISVD
+487 SQEWDKVIPVD

-505 DVINMRS
+505 DIINMRS

-528 RSFGYDTSQKLLFGD
+528 RSFGYGTSEKLLFGD

-549 DDFLYCAHYGTPIS
+549 DDYLYCAYNGTPLS
-563 SGWSLFASAG
+563 TGWPLFASAG
-573 EGNYRFIY
+573 DGNYRLIC

-589 MNVETFVA
+589 MNVEIFVA

-605 DLLTVNNTGTGQ
+605 DLLTVNKTGNGQ
-617 IRAYLNDCMGH
+617 PCVYLNDCMGH
-628 FYPQP
+628 FFPQT
-633 ADSSPYG
+633 AGSSSYG
-640 TDKWNYYLGD
+640 TNMWNYYLGD

-661 TADYQNATWS
+661 TADYQNATWP
-671 GYKLFLLPDGACQLL
+671 GCKLLLLPNGLSQLL

-709 HTRGTIHNSNLTS
+709 HTRGTTHNSNLTS
-722 FSSSWSVVYQVRT
+722 FSSSWPIVYQVKT
-735 PDGLGGEHTTAYHYE
+735 PDGLGGKHTTSYHYE

-762 GFSKVSSTDLST
+762 GFSRVSSTDIPT
-774 GIVTTTEFAPSVNRY
+774 GIVTTTVFSPSVGRY
-789 IMSPIH
+789 IMSPVH
-795 KETRIGARL
+795 KETRIGGQL
-804 LSESDITYNFTPSG
+804 LSESDITYNITPSG
-818 TNAFSHLPM
+818 TYAFSHLPV
-827 TVTEK
+827 TVSDK

-838 GQLLTETQ
+838 GQLLTEEQ

-861 LSNGGITIITVNTYN
+861 VTNGDITITTVNTYN
-876 NNESPWRLGRLTAS
+876 NNESTWRLGRLTAS
-890 TVTKRGISDIS
+890 TVTKQGTSGTS
-901 VRKAQFE
+901 VQRAQFE

-921 EPNNSA
+921 EPYNTT
-927 LGYRKTYIHDA
+927 LGYRKSYIRDA

-944 STITPLNTTFAA
+944 STTTPLNTTFAA
-956 RTDSTTYDVKG
+956 RTESTTYDTKG
-967 RFLWTQ
+967 RFLLKQ
-973 TNALGHTVTNSV
+973 TNSMGHTITNSV
-985 DAYSGLISG
+985 DVYSGLMYS
-994 STDANG
+994 SVDANS
-1000 ISTGY
+1000 ITTGY
-1005 TYDCFGRCKTAT
+1005 TYDSFGRCKTVT
-1017 TSISNTTTTV
+1017 TSIGSTTITV
-1027 NWSTD
+1027 NWSEG

-1041 YYTRTETTGL
+1041 YYTRTETTGQ
-1051 PASLVFS
+1051 PFSLVFS

-1073 GQKVYTDVIYNNK
+1073 GQKIYTDVVYNNK

-1096 FSGNTPLWNVNTYD
+1096 FPGNTPLWNVNTYD
-1110 NVGRIHTQTDA
+1110 NAGRIHTQTDA
-1121 AGSVTTY
+1121 AGSVTTF

-1143 STIRETDC
+1143 STVRETDC

-1165 ITYEYDLDGHCTQLI
+1165 IEYQYDLDGHCTQLA

-1194 NRTQLVDPDLGTTIS
+1194 NRTRLDDPDLGTTTS
-1209 VYNAYGELVRQ
+1209 VYNAYGEMVSQ
-1220 TDSKGI
+1220 TDSKG
-1226 TTFAYDLLG
+1226 TTTYAYDLLG
-1235 RITTETRPDVTVTN
+1235 RITTETRPDVTITN
-1249 VYDTRFVGAIT
+1249 VYDTRFVGAVT
-1260 STSASNGTSTQY
+1260 STSASNSTSTQY
-1272 YYDNYGRTIQQV
+1272 YYDSYGRTIQQV
-1284 ETTGNNS
+1284 DSVGGYS
-1291 FTIAT
+1291 FTVAT
-1296 SYDAYN
+1296 SYDVQN

-1347 NATQETLGNGL
+1347 NATEETLGNGL
-1358 VTTNTYHAATGRLT
+1358 VTTNTYNAATGHIT

-1405 FTYDTLGRLVEVSR
+1405 FTYDTLGRLVEVKK
-1419 NGQTVQQSVYDA
+1419 NGQTVQQSAYDA
-1431 AGNVMSRT
+1431 AGNVISRT

-1462 YVRLWDEILYTSFH
+1462 YVRLWDEIQYTSFH

-1487 LELTYGPNKS
+1487 LELTYGPSKS
-1497 RSKAIRKRNNSTVE
+1497 RSRAVRKRNSSTVE
-1511 TKYYVGSLYEQSTG
+1511 TKYYVGSLYELSTG
-1525 SSTIKICYIYAD
+1525 STTVKICYIYAG

-1568 DASGSLVQELSYD
+1568 DARGNLVQELSYD

-1588 PATWQYYAAASDAQA
+1588 PATWQYYATASDAQV

-1676 WKSLVA
+1676 WKSLLA
-1682 AAVGIAVSAVTLG
+1682 ATVGIVVSAVTMG
-1695 TGTTVGVAILAGAA
+1695 SVTPVAVFLAGAA

-1721 NGSNFGQLAKATLTG
+1721 NGANIGQIAKATITG
-1736 ALWGAASG
+1736 AVIGGFSAVLNGAAG
-1744 LLFHGSADDV
+1744 DGSF
-1754 LLQKLFKHTFSQGW
+1754 LERLFKHTFSQGW
-1768 LEGIQGGNMFHGMM
+1768 LEGVQGGNIFHGMM
-1782 VGAISGAGGHYID
+1782 MGAISGAGGHYID
-1795 KYQNTL
+1795 KNLNTL
-1801 GKAGEISANAV
+1801 GKAGEIAASAV
-1812 LGGTID
+1812 LGGTVD

-1831 SAFSIMFNDMMHPQS
+1831 SAFSIMFNDMIHPKNITEYRRLRKKEIEKDGKLSFYEAQEWWAIGNGETLEIDVNSLNLDFLDVSNMKPGFIWGQS
-1846 GNDYSTGDDTDPW
+1846 LEPG
-1859 MAATG
+1859 
-1864 IAITASAAD
+1864 
-1873 GPLPIGEIV
+1873 
-1882 GVGAF
+1882 
-1887 AVAATYDLTQRVYV
+1887 
-1901 TYTLTGPNDQIYI
+1901 
-1914 GRTSGF
+1914 
-1920 GTPEQLVN
+1920 
-1928 KRYRGHHMKAK
+1928 
-1939 GFGKPKI
+1939 GKH
-1946 DRAIQGALGK
+1946 QWG
-1956 PAIRGREQQLIDYY
+1956 
-1970 GGIGSRRVANSIRG
+1970 
-1984 VSKANPMGRFYH
+1984 
-1996 SQSNS
+1996 
-2001 VFGNIAPYTGY
+2001 VFGNVTIGYLGNNEVVVFPDYYDFNIIPNPNNDPDITRRNRWTKIDKVIHGNGNPYKIVFKGKYKLK

>member
-1 MYFCTMKPFSKVRIL
+1 MYFCIMKPFFTVRIL
-16 LMAIATLLCVL
+16 LMAFATLLCVL
-27 PISASSGYVGRT
+27 PISATSGYVGRT

-53 EIPIPAIPGTGGMVP
+53 EIPIPPIPGTGGMVP

-249 YTYLCGHVVR
+249 YTFLYGHNVR

-276 RSYRMGYTV
+276 RLYRMGYTV

-319 INGQDTQTVT
+319 VSGQDIQYIT
-329 NLYHVTLH
+329 NLSHVTLY

-351 LPADGSAPYNG
+351 LPADDDAPYKG
-362 WQLFKSNGTT
+362 WQLFTSNGST
-372 FSNVGNGLLYNN
+372 FSNAGNGSLFNN
-384 NVPKQVA
+384 NVPKQVV

-406 SKMDNSYDMVRIY
+406 SKMNSSYDMARIY
-419 LSTGT
+419 LSTGS
-424 GFFESQL
+424 GFLESQY

-436 SSFHILPIEVN
+436 RSFHILPIEVN

-460 DDDYCIYE
+460 DDDYRIYQ
-468 SQVLYPD
+468 SSIFDPNY
-475 LYNINQSATAAC
+475 YSINQSVSATC
-487 SQNWDKVISVD
+487 SQEWDKVITVD

-505 DVINMRS
+505 DIINLRS

-517 MIANG
+517 LIANG

-528 RSFGYDTSQKLLFGD
+528 RSFGYNTSQKLLFGD

-549 DDFLYCAHYGTPIS
+549 DDFLYCAYDGTPIS
-563 SGWSLFASAG
+563 SGWPLFVSVG
-573 EGNYRFIY
+573 EGNYGFSG

-605 DLLTVNNTGTGQ
+605 DLLTVNKSGTGQ
-617 IRAYLNDCMGH
+617 PRAYLNDCMCH
-628 FYPQP
+628 FYAQP
-633 ADSSPYG
+633 AGSSPYG

-671 GYKLFLLPDGACQLL
+671 GSKLFLLPDGANQLL
-686 SSITDGMGNTT
+686 SCITDGMGNTT

-709 HTRGTIHNSNLTS
+709 HTRGTTHNSNLTS
-722 FSSSWSVVYQVRT
+722 FSSSWPVVYQVKT
-735 PDGLGGEHTTAYHYE
+735 PNGLGGESTTAYHYE

-755 HKGRGVL
+755 RNGRGVL
-762 GFSKVSSTDLST
+762 GFSRVSSTDMPT
-774 GIVTTTEFAPSVNRY
+774 GIVTTTEFSPSVSRY
-789 IMSPIH
+789 IMSPVH
-795 KETRIGARL
+795 KETRIGGQI
-804 LSESDITYNFTPSG
+804 LSESDITYNITPSG
-818 TNAFSHLPM
+818 TSAFSHLPD

-846 TEYTYDNYGNPTRTE
+846 TYYIYDNYGNPTCTE
-861 LSNGGITIITVNTYN
+861 VTSGGITITTVNTYSN
-876 NNESPWRLGRLTAS
+876 DESTWRLGRLTAS
-890 TVTKRGISDIS
+890 TVTKRGTSGTS
-901 VRKAQFE
+901 VQRAQFE
-908 YETSTG
+908 YEASTG

-921 EPNNSA
+921 EPYNTA
-927 LGYRKTYIHDA
+927 LGYRKSYIRDA

-944 STITPLNTTFAA
+944 STTTPLNTTFAA
-956 RTDSTTYDVKG
+956 RTESTTYDAKG
-967 RFLWTQ
+967 RFLLAQ
-973 TNALGHTVTNSV
+973 TNSMGHTITNSI
-985 DAYSGLISG
+985 DLYSGLIYASI
-994 STDANG
+994 DANG
-1000 ISTGY
+1000 ITTGY
-1005 TYDCFGRCKTAT
+1005 TYDSFGRCKTVT
-1017 TSISNTTTTV
+1017 TSIGSTTTTV
-1027 NWSTD
+1027 NWSEG

-1041 YYTRTETTGL
+1041 YYTRSETTGQ
-1051 PASLVFS
+1051 PVNLVFS

-1073 GQKVYTDVIYNNK
+1073 GQKVYTDVVYNNK

-1096 FSGNTPLWNVNTYD
+1096 FPGNTPLWNVNTYD
-1110 NVGRIHTQTDA
+1110 NAGRIHTQADA
-1121 AGSVTTY
+1121 AGSVTTF

-1209 VYNAYGELVRQ
+1209 VYNAYGELIRQ

-1249 VYDTRFVGAIT
+1249 VYDTRFVGAVT

-1291 FTIAT
+1291 FTIST
-1296 SYDAYN
+1296 SYDAQN

-1347 NATQETLGNGL
+1347 NATQETMGNGL

-1372 AISTPGIQNWTYA
+1372 AISTPSIQNWTYA

-1405 FTYDTLGRLVEVSR
+1405 FTYDTLGRLVEVKK
-1419 NGQTVQQSVYDA
+1419 NGLTAQQSAYDA
-1431 AGNVMSRT
+1431 AGNVVSRT

-1462 YVRLWDEILYTSFH
+1462 YVRPWDEIQYTSFH

-1487 LELTYGPNKS
+1487 LELTYGPSKS
-1497 RSKAIRKRNNSTVE
+1497 RSRAVRKRNNSTVE
-1511 TKYYVGSLYEQSTG
+1511 TKYYVGSLYELSTG
-1525 SSTIKICYIYAD
+1525 STTVKTCYIYAG
-1537 GKAVALRETKGST
+1537 GKAVALRETKGAT

-1568 DASGSLVQELSYD
+1568 DASGNLVQELSYD

-1588 PATWQYYAAASDAQA
+1588 PATWQYYATASDAQA

-1682 AAVGIAVSAVTLG
+1682 AAVGIVVSAVTLG

-1801 GKAGEISANAV
+1801 GKAGEIAASAV
-1812 LGGTID
+1812 LGGTVD

-1831 SAFSIMFNDMMHPQS
+1831 SAFSIMFNDMMHPQNITEYRRLRKKEIEKDGKLS
-1846 GNDYSTGDDTDPW
+1846 FYEAQEWWAIGNGETIEIDVNSLNLDFIDVSNKKIGSVWYVSVEPGGKHQWGVYGTITVGYLGNKELVVYPDKYNFDIKPNPTNDPSVTKRNIW
-1859 MAATG
+1859 TR
-1864 IAITASAAD
+1864 IDKAIH
-1873 GPLPIGEIV
+1873 GK
-1882 GVGAF
+1882 
-1887 AVAATYDLTQRVYV
+1887 
-1901 TYTLTGPNDQIYI
+1901 
-1914 GRTSGF
+1914 
-1920 GTPEQLVN
+1920 GTPYHIVF
-1928 KRYRGHHMKAK
+1928 K
-1939 GFGKPKI
+1939 GKYK
-1946 DRAIQGALGK
+1946 LK
-1956 PAIRGREQQLIDYY
+1956 
-1970 GGIGSRRVANSIRG
+1970 
-1984 VSKANPMGRFYH
+1984 
-1996 SQSNS
+1996 
-2001 VFGNIAPYTGY
+2001 